1 MTFTDTFLEERD
13 SIPIFVPD
21 KKEKRM
27 EIVTIEAQTFLEMN
41 RALEALAKKVW
52 EICGENSRSMDDW
65 IDNQEACMLMGVS
78 PGKLLQL
85 RRRRALPYSHI
96 DRKVYYRR
104 QDIIRFMENTIRQVL
119 SLIHI

>member
-41 RALEALAKKVW
+41 RALEALAKKVR

-78 PGKLLQL
+78 PGKLININL
-85 RRRRALPYSHI
+85 AAP
-96 DRKVYYRR
+96 
-104 QDIIRFMENTIRQVL
+104 FF
-119 SLIHI
+119 IHISTAPKTQGSPLQPYRP

>member
-41 RALEALAKKVW
+41 RALEALAKKVR

-85 RRRRALPYSHI
+85 RRRRAVPPYDSAKTSPEELI
-96 DRKVYYRR
+96 KGFGK
-104 QDIIRFMENTIRQVL
+104 IRVKAEEKPVK
-119 SLIHI
+119 

>member
-41 RALEALAKKVW
+41 RALEALAKSA
-52 EICGENSRSMDDW
+52 GNMR
-65 IDNQEACMLMGVS
+65 
-78 PGKLLQL
+78 GKF
-85 RRRRALPYSHI
+85 PEYG
-96 DRKVYYRR
+96 
-104 QDIIRFMENTIRQVL
+104 
-119 SLIHI
+119 

>member
-27 EIVTIEAQTFLEMN
+27 EIVTIE
-41 RALEALAKKVW
+41 AKKVW

-104 QDIIRFMENTIRQVL
+104 QDIIRFMENTIRQVIL
-119 SLIHI
+119 